1 MALGGTVLIKKVT
14 IAAGVS
20 VGVLSAL
27 TTAAGS
33 YTVLVYAPQSE
44 SLNLSLADSAT
55 PTDPEA
61 TIPAQDNPFVIEST
75 SADVFVYNGGSAS
88 VAVTVMAWTR

>member
-1 MALGGTVLIKKVT
+1 MALSGSVFVKDVT
-14 IAAGVS
+14 IRASKS

-27 TTAAGS
+27 TTTAGS

-44 SLNLSLADSAT
+44 ELNLSLADSAT

-61 TIPAQDNPFVIEST
+61 MIPAQDNPYVIQST
-75 SADVFVYNGGSAS
+75 SADVFIYNGGSAD
-88 VAVTVMAWTR
+88 VTVRVMAWTR